1 MIFKTDHSF
10 GNLNLQEGSNNN
22 IAPSEDSGLYL
33 LSQHVPV
40 DGKIS
45 RVKTCGFLL
54 ARDRNKLVHEITG
67 LSMFTFISVYKQVG
81 ESYVRL
87 YSPYLLNYN
96 VNKTE
101 QFGCGVCDLTSLG
114 WIVSRGDRLG
124 ILIPNIGCFQL
135 SKSPSQVITTC
146 PAHINL
152 IDPVKNCSQAYY
164 FRGSASML
172 TGGEIPEML
181 SLQDGHP
188 EDVFMNLEIT
198 IGKCFTLT
206 QYSIASTQH
215 SEESI
220 QLIDQSLPPMYCAGS

>member
-1 MIFKTDHSF
+1 
-10 GNLNLQEGSNNN
+10 
-22 IAPSEDSGLYL
+22 
-33 LSQHVPV
+33 
-40 DGKIS
+40 
-45 RVKTCGFLL
+45 
-54 ARDRNKLVHEITG
+54 
-67 LSMFTFISVYKQVG
+67 MFTFISVYKQVG

-87 YSPYLLNYN
+87 YSPYLLTYN

-114 WIVSRGDRLG
+114 WVVSRGDRLG

-135 SKSPSQVITTC
+135 SMSPSQVITTC

-164 FRGSASML
+164 FRGSATSML
-172 TGGEIPEML
+172 TGGEIPVEV

-198 IGKCFTLT
+198 IGKCFKLT
-206 QYSIASTQH
+206 QYSLAATQS

-220 QLIDQSLPPMYCAGS
+220 QLIKVYHQCIVQDIENVTIVLF